1 MTYAQLKYQ
10 KFDKLIEELIHKAC
24 LSIDGDYV
32 EVWIPDNN
40 GTRMECSPIWYGRP
54 EIQELL
60 TKFHS
65 YSQEITFPPSVDMAG
80 RIWISQQPEWEK
92 DISSLPE
99 TIYVRGKK
107 ATEVGLQTALGFPIL
122 ANNIVVA
129 VIIFYNREIRQY
141 DQNIVDLIFSF
152 SQLGSLISNIS
163 SPMRLLDNQDYF
175 RLMIESNSDAVTV
188 IDIGGNILY
197 NNLATE
203 KVFGYQSQ
211 ELIGRNFLKFVHQDD
226 FLFVVD
232 KLTEIINNPESTVN
246 METRLYHINGSWN
259 LYDLR
264 AKKFFRTSEIE
275 QIIIYSRH
283 ISKLNQEDFLVKQ
296 DLFYTKKILE
306 ISENAIVKLDINYK
320 CIYWNNRV
328 EQISGISKNDATGKS
343 IFELLVFTV
352 NHKKKSENNFFQS
365 QIVNSKNAF
374 NETIQS
380 TAINTE
386 KERLLEFSY
395 YPVNNE
401 KNQFIGGLIT
411 IRDINEN
418 QQQNT
423 RKYDIFKNLLLEY
436 IPIAVAILDQDMSY
450 LWTSK
455 RWLTDY
461 NLTEKDI
468 IGHSH
473 YEVFPNI
480 SDRWKQIYTT
490 CLAGEVQKCEED
502 QFSKP
507 DGFLDWIRWEIHPWY
522 NSKGEIGG
530 IIIFTE
536 IITNYKLS
544 QQELVDRNANL
555 QQVVDAATEVALIAT
570 NIDGQITTFNS
581 GAEKLLGYDR
591 KEVVGKENL
600 TIFHDKLQLIERT
613 KELSQKLNR
622 SIKDFDT
629 LVESARQGIFTS
641 QEWNYIRKDGSHLL
655 VSLVIRTQL
664 DSEGKIIGFLGNAI
678 DITQQKQTKTKL
690 KEAEKVLS
698 GFYTVG
704 SETDQNLDTFL
715 QRILEMGRKQ
725 YGTEIG
731 ILAKIQ
737 GETYEVVASQVLQGF
752 PFSIKAGYTTDIK
765 QTYCSE
771 TIQKNEPISIEVA
784 GNSEW
789 QNHPAYAQTFFKLET
804 YIGCRVMVE
813 GKVYG
818 TISFASPYPKS
829 EPFQESDRQILKL
842 MAQWVGNQIERYSS
856 KAALKN
862 NIKHIL
868 LHKRLTTEIR
878 SSLNSEHIFQTAV
891 KLIGQTFKVSRCLI
905 YCYIV
910 KPSPQIPLVAEYLE
924 SGHKSI
930 QGLSLALEE
939 NDNLQKLLAQDEAI
953 SSENTNLE
961 PLLFKDTEIC
971 CLLGVKSVLA
981 IRTSYKGEPNGVIVL
996 HQCDRIRHWAN
1007 EEIYLLESVAVQ
1019 VGIALAQADYVEQE
1033 KRRQVQLQTE
1043 NLELEVARQEAES
1056 ANRAK
1061 SEFLAMMSHEIRTPM
1076 NAIIGMTGLLLDTQL
1091 DSQQQDFVDTIRHSS
1106 DSLLT
1111 IINDIL
1117 DFSKIESGK
1126 LELEDQ
1132 PFNLRSCVESA
1143 LDLVASQAGAKGL
1156 ELAYIIY
1163 QDTPEAIVG
1172 DVTRLR
1178 QILANLLSNAVKFTD
1193 SGEVIVS
1200 VKGKNWLSANSQLS
1214 HSEDIDNNQTSTNSV
1229 VKRNPT
1235 PVDNLY
1241 EIEFAVKDTGI
1252 GMPTDR
1258 LERLFKPFSQIDA
1271 SMTRN
1276 YGGTGLGLAISKRLS
1291 EAMGGQMWVESEV
1304 NKGSTFNFTMMAMA
1318 TETDTESKLK
1328 TQPELTEKRV
1338 LVVDDNATNRQI
1350 ITLQVESWGMN
1361 VTAVESGEIALNLL
1375 RSGENFD
1382 IAILDLQMPE
1392 MDGLTLAEKIQSMA
1406 EYRRLPL
1413 VMLSSIGKLTSEEI
1427 AGRASFA
1434 AFVSKPI
1441 KQSNLY
1447 EMLVSVLGVQRV
1459 SVKPETSKA
1468 KSIFSDG
1475 VEVGLP
1481 LRILIVEDVTVN
1493 QKVALLSLNRLGY
1506 RADIANNGLE
1516 ALEALRRQH
1525 YDLVFMDVR
1534 MPEMDGL
1541 EATKRICQIF
1551 PEVKRPWIVAMTAH
1565 AMRGDREECLEAG
1578 MNDYISKPVRVES
1591 LVKALNNYI
1600 SHRKS
1605 KQINDLP
1612 TKSFAVE
1619 DKEEKIV
1626 AAVKE
1631 VDSQSNK
1638 LNQELI
1644 PEQIVNLENQ
1654 VPVESNITVL
1664 NNLVLEDE
1672 DRNDHLSLVN
1682 SLNKNMSNFI
1692 TPAIDESVF
1701 EYLKEQAAGGDESIL
1716 QEIINSY
1723 LEEAP
1728 QKRDAILAAILA
1740 QDGTALRNSAHA
1752 LKSLSLTIGANN
1764 LAQLCGQLEA
1774 IGSMGTTE
1782 NAEQLT
1788 EVMNQEHHRVKVALQ
1803 SKNRNKSI
1811 K

>member
-1 MTYAQLKYQ
+1 MTYAQLKSQ
-10 KFDKLIEELIHKAC
+10 KFDKLLEELIHKAC

-32 EVWIPDNN
+32 EVWIPDSN
-40 GTRMECSPIWYGRP
+40 GTRIECSPIWYGRP

-65 YSQEITFPPSVDMAG
+65 YSEEITFPPSVDMAG

-99 TIYVRGKK
+99 TIYLRGKK

-122 ANNIVVA
+122 ANNIVFA
-129 VIIFYNREIRQY
+129 VIIFYIREIRQY
-141 DQNIVDLIFSF
+141 DQKIVDLIFSF
-152 SQLGSLISNIS
+152 SHLGALVSNIS
-163 SPMRLLDNQDYF
+163 SPMRLLDLQDYF

-197 NNLATE
+197 NNLASE
-203 KVFGYQSQ
+203 KVFGYQRQ

-226 FLFVVD
+226 FLFVID
-232 KLTEIINNPESTVN
+232 KLTEVIQNPESTVN
-246 METRLYHINGSWN
+246 IKARLYHLDGSWN
-259 LYDLR
+259 LYDVR
-264 AKKFFRTSEIE
+264 AKIFFQISEFE
-275 QIIIYSRH
+275 QVIIYIRD
-283 ISKLNQEDFLVKQ
+283 ISKFTQEYFLLKK
-296 DLFYTKKILE
+296 DLFYTKKIVE
-306 ISENAIVKLDINYK
+306 SSSNGIVKFDLNYN
-320 CIYWNNRV
+320 CIDWNNRI
-328 EQISGISKNDATGKS
+328 EKISGINKNDATGKS
-343 IFELLVFTV
+343 IFDLLVFTV
-352 NHKKKSENNFFQS
+352 NHKKIAENNFFQS

-374 NETIQS
+374 NERIQS
-380 TAINTE
+380 TSINTE
-386 KERLLEFSY
+386 KERLLEFYY

-401 KNQFIGGLIT
+401 KNKLIGGLIT
-411 IRDINEN
+411 IRDITEN
-418 QQQNT
+418 QKQNT
-423 RKYDIFKNLLLEY
+423 RKYDSFQDVLLEY
-436 IPIAVAILDQDMSY
+436 IPIAVAILDQDMCY

-480 SDRWKQIYTT
+480 NDRWKQIYTT
-490 CLAGEVQKCEED
+490 CLAGEIQKCEED
-502 QFSKP
+502 RFPKP

-522 NSKGEIGG
+522 KSKDEIGG
-530 IIIFTE
+530 IILFTE
-536 IITNYKLS
+536 VITNYKLS
-544 QQELVDRNANL
+544 QKELVAQNDRL
-555 QQVVDAATEVALIAT
+555 QQVVDAATEIALIAT
-570 NIDGQITTFNS
+570 DIDGQITTFNS
-581 GAEKLLGYDR
+581 GAEKLLGYHR

-600 TIFHDKLQLIERT
+600 TIFHDKFQLIERSR
-613 KELSQKLNR
+613 ELSQKLNR

-664 DSEGKIIGFLGNAI
+664 DSEGKIIGFLGTAI
-678 DITQQKQTKTKL
+678 DITEQKQTETKL
-690 KEAEKVLS
+690 KEAEKILH
-698 GFYTVG
+698 GFYRVA
-704 SETDQNLDTFL
+704 SETDQNFDTFL
-715 QRILEMGRKQ
+715 QIILEMGRKQ

-731 ILAKIQ
+731 ILAKIS

-771 TIQKNEPISIEVA
+771 TIKQNEPISIEAV
-784 GNSEW
+784 GSSQL
-789 QNHPAYAQTFFKLET
+789 QNHPAYTQTFFQLET

-813 GKVYG
+813 GNLYG
-818 TISFASPYPKS
+818 TISFTSPYLKQ
-829 EPFQESDRQILKL
+829 EPFKESDRQILKL
-842 MAQWVGNQIERYSS
+842 MAKWVGNQIECYSS
-856 KAALKN
+856 KTALKN

-878 SSLNSEHIFQTAV
+878 SSLNSDRIFQTAV
-891 KLIGQTFKVSRCLI
+891 KLIGQTFKVNRCLI

-910 KPSPQIPLVAEYLE
+910 KPSPQIPLVEEYLE
-924 SGHKSI
+924 SGYKSI

-939 NDNLQKLLAQDEAI
+939 NNNLQKLLTQDEAI
-953 SSENTNLE
+953 SSDNTDLE

-996 HQCDRIRHWAN
+996 HQCDRTRHWVD

-1043 NLELEVARQEAES
+1043 NLELEAAKQEAES

-1132 PFNLRSCVESA
+1132 PFNLRSCVEAA

-1163 QDTPEAIVG
+1163 QETPEAIVG

-1200 VKGKNWLSANSQLS
+1200 VKGKKWLSANSQP
-1214 HSEDIDNNQTSTNSV
+1214 EDIDNKQTSTNSV
-1229 VKRNPT
+1229 VKRNPK

-1252 GMPTDR
+1252 GIPKDR
-1258 LERLFKPFSQIDA
+1258 LERLFKPFSQVDA

-1291 EAMGGQMWVESEV
+1291 EAMGGQMWVETEIDR
-1304 NKGSTFNFTMMAMA
+1304 GSTFRFTMMAMA
-1318 TETDTESKLK
+1318 TNTNTESKLQK
-1328 TQPELTEKRV
+1328 SQPELTDKRV

-1350 ITLQVESWGMN
+1350 ITLQIESWGMN
-1361 VTAVESGEIALNLL
+1361 VTAVESGEKALNLL
-1375 RSGENFD
+1375 CSGENFD
-1382 IAILDLQMPE
+1382 IAVLDLQMPE
-1392 MDGLTLAEKIQSMA
+1392 MDGLTLAEKIQSMP
-1406 EYRRLPL
+1406 EYRILPL
-1413 VMLSSIGKLTSEEI
+1413 IMLSSIGKLTSEEI

-1459 SVKPETSKA
+1459 SVKPETSRA
-1468 KSIFSDG
+1468 KSILID
-1475 VEVGLP
+1475 EVGVGLS
-1481 LRILIVEDVTVN
+1481 LHILIVEDVTVN
-1493 QKVALLSLNRLGY
+1493 QKVALLSLKRLGY

-1516 ALEALRRQH
+1516 ALEALRRQN
-1525 YDLVFMDVR
+1525 YDLVFMDVQ
-1534 MPEMDGL
+1534 MPQMDGL

-1565 AMRGDREECLEAG
+1565 VMRGDREECLEAG
-1578 MNDYISKPVRVES
+1578 MNDYISKPVRVEA

-1605 KQINDLP
+1605 KQIDDLP
-1612 TKSFAVE
+1612 TKSFTVE
-1619 DKEEKIV
+1619 DKKDRIV
-1626 AAVKE
+1626 KVVKE
-1631 VDSQSNK
+1631 VDSKSNQ

-1654 VPVESNITVL
+1654 VSVESSITVQ

-1682 SLNKNMSNFI
+1682 SQNKNMSNFI

-1701 EYLKEQAAGGDESIL
+1701 EYLREQAAGGDESIL
-1716 QEIINSY
+1716 QEIIDSY

-1728 QKRDAILAAILA
+1728 QKRDAIIAAISS
-1740 QDGTALRNSAHA
+1740 QNGTELRNAAHA

-1782 NAEQLT
+1782 NAELLT
-1788 EVMNQEHHRVKVALQ
+1788 EIMNQEHHRVKVALQ

>member
-1 MTYAQLKYQ
+1 MTYAQLKSQ
-10 KFDKLIEELIHKAC
+10 KFDKLLEALIHKAC

-32 EVWIPDNN
+32 EVWIPDSN
-40 GTRMECSPIWYGRP
+40 GTKMECSPIWYGRP

-65 YSQEITFPPSVDMAG
+65 YSEEITFPPSVDMAG

-129 VIIFYNREIRQY
+129 VIIFYIREIRQY

-152 SQLGSLISNIS
+152 SNLGSLISNIS
-163 SPMRLLDNQDYF
+163 SPKRLLDNQDYF
-175 RLMIESNSDAVTV
+175 RLMIEGNSDAVTV

-203 KVFGYQSQ
+203 KVFGYQRQ

-226 FLFVVD
+226 FLFVID
-232 KLTEIINNPESTVN
+232 KLTEITHNPESTVSIKAK
-246 METRLYHINGSWN
+246 LYHIDGSWN

-264 AKKFFRTSEIE
+264 AKIFFHTSEVK
-275 QIIIYSRH
+275 QIIIYSRD
-283 ISKLNQEDFLVKQ
+283 ISRLNREDFLLKE
-296 DLFYTKKILE
+296 DLFYTNEVVK
-306 ISENAIVKLDINYK
+306 SSTNGIVKFDVNYN
-320 CIYWNNRV
+320 CIDWNYQV
-328 EQISGISKNDATGKS
+328 EQFSGISEYDAVGKS

-352 NHKKKSENNFFQS
+352 NHEKFSEDNFFQS
-365 QIVNSKNAF
+365 QIVNSNNAF
-374 NETIQS
+374 NEGIQC

-386 KERLLEFSY
+386 KERLLEFDY

-401 KNQFIGGLIT
+401 KNEFIGGLIT
-411 IRDINEN
+411 IRDITEN

-423 RKYDIFKNLLLEY
+423 RKHDIFKNLLLEY
-436 IPIAVAILDQDMSY
+436 IPIAVAILDQDMCY

-480 SDRWKQIYTT
+480 TDRWKQIYTT

-502 QFSKP
+502 RFSKP

-536 IITNYKLS
+536 VITNYKLS
-544 QQELVDRNANL
+544 EKELVDRNTNL
-555 QQVVDAATEVALIAT
+555 QQLVDAATEVALITT

-600 TIFHDKLQLIERT
+600 TIFHDKFQLIERT
-613 KELSQKLNR
+613 KELSQKLDR
-622 SIKDFDT
+622 PIKEFDT
-629 LVESARQGIFTS
+629 LVESARQGIFTP
-641 QEWNYIRKDGSHLL
+641 QKWNYIRKDDSSLL

-664 DSEGKIIGFLGNAI
+664 DNEGKILGFFGTVI
-678 DITQQKQTKTKL
+678 DITEQKQTDTKL
-690 KEAEKVLS
+690 KEAEKILR
-698 GFYTVG
+698 GFYTVA

-715 QRILEMGRKQ
+715 QIILEMGRKQ

-731 ILAKIQ
+731 ILAKIK
-737 GETYEVVASQVLQGF
+737 GETYEVVASQLSQGF

-771 TIQKNEPISIEVA
+771 TIKKNEPITIEVA

-789 QNHPAYAQTFFKLET
+789 QNHPAYTQTFFKLET
-804 YIGCRVMVE
+804 YIGCRVIVE
-813 GKVYG
+813 GNVYG
-818 TISFASPYPKS
+818 TISFASPYPKP
-829 EPFQESDRQILKL
+829 EPFKQSDRQILKL
-842 MAQWVGNQIERYSS
+842 MAQWVGNQIERFSS

-878 SSLNSEHIFQTAV
+878 SSLNSDHIFQTAV
-891 KLIGQTFKVSRCLI
+891 KLIGQTFKVNRCLI

-910 KPSPQIPLVAEYLE
+910 KPSPQIPLVAEHLE
-924 SGHKSI
+924 SGYKSI

-939 NDNLQKLLAQDEAI
+939 NHNLQKLLAQDEAI
-953 SSENTNLE
+953 SSDNTNLE
-961 PLLFKDTEIC
+961 PLLFKDASVC

-996 HQCDRIRHWAN
+996 HQCDRIRSWAE

-1019 VGIALAQADYVEQE
+1019 VGIALAQAHYVEQE
-1033 KRRQVQLQTE
+1033 KRRQIQLQSE
-1043 NLELEVARQEAES
+1043 NLELEAAKQEAES

-1091 DSQQQDFVDTIRHSS
+1091 DPQQQDFVDTIRHSS

-1132 PFNLRSCVESA
+1132 PFNLRICIESA

-1156 ELAYIIY
+1156 ELAYIIH
-1163 QDTPEAIVG
+1163 QNTPEAIVG

-1178 QILANLLSNAVKFTD
+1178 QILANLLSNGVKFTET
-1193 SGEVIVS
+1193 GEVIVS
-1200 VKGKNWLSANSQLS
+1200 VNGKNWLSANSKLS
-1214 HSEDIDNNQTSTNSV
+1214 RSEDINNNQTSTNSV
-1229 VKRNPT
+1229 TKRNPA

-1241 EIEFAVKDTGI
+1241 EIEFAVTDTGI
-1252 GMPTDR
+1252 GIPTDR

-1291 EAMGGQMWVESEV
+1291 EAMGGKMWVETEIDR
-1304 NKGSTFNFTMMAMA
+1304 GSTFRFTMMAMA
-1318 TETDTESKLK
+1318 TDTDTECNLK
-1328 TQPELTEKRV
+1328 KSQPELTEKRV

-1361 VTAVESGEIALNLL
+1361 VKAVESGEAALNLL
-1375 RSGENFD
+1375 RSGEIFD

-1392 MDGLTLAEKIQSMA
+1392 MDGLTLGEKIQSMP
-1406 EYRRLPL
+1406 EYRKLPL
-1413 VMLSSIGKLTSEEI
+1413 IMLSSIGKLTSEEI

-1447 EMLVSVLGVQRV
+1447 EMLVSVLGVERV
-1459 SVKPETSKA
+1459 SVKPEASKG
-1468 KSIFSDG
+1468 KSILRDG

-1481 LRILIVEDVTVN
+1481 LHILVVEDVTVN

-1605 KQINDLP
+1605 KQTDDLP
-1612 TKSFAVE
+1612 TKSLSAE
-1619 DKEEKIV
+1619 DKIV
-1626 AAVKE
+1626 VPAKE
-1631 VDSQSNK
+1631 VDSKSNE

-1644 PEQIVNLENQ
+1644 PEEIVNLKNQ
-1654 VPVESNITVL
+1654 APVEELDITPQ
-1664 NNLVLEDE
+1664 NNLVLEEE

-1682 SLNKNMSNFI
+1682 SVNNNMSNFI

-1701 EYLKEQAAGGDESIL
+1701 QYLREQAAGGDESIL

-1728 QKRDAILAAILA
+1728 QKRDAVIAAILA
-1740 QDGTALRNSAHA
+1740 QDGTALRNAAHA

>member
-1 MTYAQLKYQ
+1 MTHTQLKSQ
-10 KFDKLIEELIHKAC
+10 KFDKLLESLIHKAC
-24 LSIDGDYV
+24 LSINGDYV
-32 EVWIPDNN
+32 EVWIPDSN

-65 YSQEITFPPSVDMAG
+65 YSEEITFPPNVDMAG
-80 RIWISQQPEWEK
+80 RIWISQQPEWEQ
-92 DISSLPE
+92 DISSLSE
-99 TIYVRGKK
+99 TIYVRTKK
-107 ATEVGLQTALGFPIL
+107 ATEVGIQTALGFPIL
-122 ANNIVVA
+122 ANNIVAA
-129 VIIFYNREIRQY
+129 VIIFYFREIRQY

-152 SQLGSLISNIS
+152 SHLGALISNIS

-203 KVFGYQSQ
+203 KIFGYQRQ

-226 FLFVVD
+226 FLLIID
-232 KLTEIINNPESTVN
+232 KLTEIIHNPESTVN
-246 METRLYHINGSWN
+246 IQARLYHIDGSWN
-259 LYDLR
+259 LYDLE
-264 AKKFFRTSEIE
+264 AKIFFKTSEIE
-275 QIIIYSRH
+275 QILIYSRD
-283 ISKLNQEDFLVKQ
+283 ISQLNQEDFLPKQ
-296 DLFYTKKILE
+296 DLFYTKE
-306 ISENAIVKLDINYK
+306 IVKSSNNGIVKFDINYN
-320 CIYWNNRV
+320 CIDWNNRL
-328 EQISGISKNDATGKS
+328 EQISGISTNDAIGKS
-343 IFELLVFTV
+343 IFALLVFTV
-352 NHKKKSENNFFQS
+352 NHKKKSENIFFQS
-365 QIVNSKNAF
+365 QIINSKNAF

-386 KERLLEFSY
+386 KERLLEFDSY
-395 YPVNNE
+395 PINNE
-401 KNQFIGGLIT
+401 KDQFIGGLIT
-411 IRDINEN
+411 IRDITEN

-423 RKYDIFKNLLLEY
+423 RKYDIFKKILLEH
-436 IPIAVAILDQDMSY
+436 IPIAVAILDQDMCY
-450 LWTSK
+450 LWTSR

-480 SDRWKQIYTT
+480 TDRWKQIYTT
-490 CLAGEVQKCEED
+490 CLAGEIQKCEED
-502 QFSKP
+502 RFSKP

-536 IITNYKLS
+536 VITNYKLS
-544 QQELVDRNANL
+544 QKELIDRNANL

-581 GAEKLLGYDR
+581 GAQKLLGYEN

-600 TIFHDKLQLIERT
+600 TIFHDKFQLIERT
-613 KELSQKLNR
+613 KELSKKLNR
-622 SIKDFDT
+622 PIKDFDT

-641 QEWNYIRKDGSHLL
+641 QEWNYIRKDGSNLL
-655 VSLVIRTQL
+655 VNLVITTQL
-664 DSEGKIIGFLGNAI
+664 DSEGKIIGFLGTAI
-678 DITQQKQTKTKL
+678 DITQQKQTETKL
-690 KEAEKVLS
+690 KQAEKNIR
-698 GFYTVG
+698 GFYTLA
-704 SETDQNLDTFL
+704 SETDQNLDTLL

-731 ILAKIQ
+731 ILAKIK

-752 PFSIKAGYTTDIK
+752 PFSITAGDTTDIK

-771 TIQKNEPISIEVA
+771 TIKKNEPISIEAA

-818 TISFASPYPKS
+818 TINFASPYPKT
-829 EPFQESDRQILKL
+829 ESFKQSDHQILKL

-878 SSLNSEHIFQTAV
+878 SSLNSDRIFQTAV
-891 KLIGQTFKVSRCLI
+891 KLIGQTFKVNRCLI

-910 KPSPQIPLVAEYLE
+910 KPSPQIPLVEEYLE
-924 SGHKSI
+924 SGYKSI
-930 QGLSLALEE
+930 QGLSLVLEE
-939 NDNLQKLLAQDEAI
+939 NHSLQKLLAQDEAI
-953 SSENTNLE
+953 SSENTQLD
-961 PLLFKDTEIC
+961 PLLFKDTEVC
-971 CLLGVKSVLA
+971 CLIEVKSVLA

-1019 VGIALAQADYVEQE
+1019 VGIALAQAHYVEQE
-1033 KRRQVQLQTE
+1033 KRRQIELQTE
-1043 NLELEVARQEAES
+1043 NLELEVAKQEAES

-1076 NAIIGMTGLLLDTQL
+1076 NAIIGMTGLLLDTKL

-1132 PFNLRSCVESA
+1132 PFNLRSCIESA
-1143 LDLVASQAGAKGL
+1143 LDLVTPQAGAKGL
-1156 ELAYIIY
+1156 ELAYIIHQY
-1163 QDTPEAIVG
+1163 TPEAIVG

-1178 QILANLLSNAVKFTD
+1178 QILANLLSNAVKFTA

-1200 VKGKNWLSANSQLS
+1200 VNGKNWLSANSQLS
-1214 HSEDIDNNQTSTNSV
+1214 QSEDIDNNQTSTNSV
-1229 VKRNPT
+1229 AKRNPT

-1241 EIEFAVKDTGI
+1241 EIEFAVTDTGI
-1252 GMPTDR
+1252 GIPTDR

-1291 EAMGGQMWVESEV
+1291 EAMGGQMWVESEID
-1304 NKGSTFNFTMMAMA
+1304 KGSTFHFTMMAMA
-1318 TETDTESKLK
+1318 TETNTESNLK
-1328 TQPELTEKRV
+1328 KSQPELTEKRL

-1350 ITLQVESWGMN
+1350 ITLQVQSWGMN
-1361 VTAVESGEIALNLL
+1361 VTAVESGETALHLL
-1375 RSGENFD
+1375 RCGEIFD

-1392 MDGLTLAEKIQSMA
+1392 MDGLTLAEKIQSMP
-1406 EYRRLPL
+1406 EYRKLPL

-1447 EMLVSVLGVQRV
+1447 EMLVSVLGVQPI
-1459 SVKPETSKA
+1459 SVNPETSKA
-1468 KSIFSDG
+1468 KSILSDE

-1481 LRILIVEDVTVN
+1481 LHILIVEDVTVN
-1493 QKVALLSLNRLGY
+1493 QKVALLSLKRLGY

-1551 PEVKRPWIVAMTAH
+1551 SEVKRPWIVAMTAH

-1578 MNDYISKPVRVES
+1578 MNDYISKPVRVEA
-1591 LVKALNNYI
+1591 LVEALNNYI

-1612 TKSFAVE
+1612 TKSLVVE
-1619 DKEEKIV
+1619 DKIV

-1631 VDSQSNK
+1631 VDSQSNQ

-1654 VPVESNITVL
+1654 VPVESNITL
-1664 NNLVLEDE
+1664 QNNLVLEDE

-1682 SLNKNMSNFI
+1682 SLNENISNFI
-1692 TPAIDESVF
+1692 TPPIDESVF
-1701 EYLKEQAAGGDESIL
+1701 EYLREQAAGGDESIL

-1728 QKRDAILAAILA
+1728 QKRDAIIAAILA
-1740 QDGTALRNSAHA
+1740 QDGTALRNAAHA